1 MAQTTKEK
9 TTAAS
14 EQKSSAAKKNS
25 LQTTLDKN
33 QKLGL
38 GVLMGLLILVGG
50 YFGYQAFIQ
59 QPKEEKA
66 AKALFPAQRWFE
78 VDSLNYVL
86 NGDGQQQGALQVIK
100 QYGGTKSGNL
110 ARYYAG
116 MAYLKTGDFTNAIQH
131 LEKFNGK
138 NTPMA
143 YLAFGALGDAY
154 MENGQ
159 ADKGISF
166 YLKAAGNKEDGFTTP
181 LFLFKAA
188 LANDLNGKKDAAIKL
203 YKQIRTEYPYSTQA
217 NNVEKYLA
225 RLGEVGF

>member
-1 MAQTTKEK
+1 MTQTTKDPH
-9 TTAAS
+9 TATPAGNNP
-14 EQKSSAAKKNS
+14 AKKNS

-50 YFGYQAFIQ
+50 YFGYKAFIL

-66 AKALFPAQRWFE
+66 AKALFPTQRWFE
-78 VDSLNYVL
+78 ADSLNYVL
-86 NGDGQQQGALQVIK
+86 NGDGQQQGALSVINK
-100 QYGGTKSGNL
+100 YGGTKSANL

-116 MAYLKTGDFTNAIQH
+116 MAYLKTGDFPNAIKQ
-131 LEKFNGK
+131 LEDFNGK

-154 MENGQ
+154 METGQ
-159 ADKGISF
+159 TEKGISF
-166 YLKAAGNKEDGFTTP
+166 YLKAAGNKNGFTTP
-181 LFLFKAA
+181 LFLFRAA
-188 LANDLNGKKDAAIKL
+188 LAHEVNGKAEEAIKL
-203 YKQIRTEYPYSTQA
+203 YKRIRTEYPYSAQA